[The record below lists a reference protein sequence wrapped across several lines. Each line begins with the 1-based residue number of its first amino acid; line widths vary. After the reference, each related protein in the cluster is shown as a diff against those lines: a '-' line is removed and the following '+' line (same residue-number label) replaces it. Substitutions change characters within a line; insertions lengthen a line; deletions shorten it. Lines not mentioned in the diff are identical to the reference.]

1 MSEQP
6 STAPV
11 LELATDPEHIIL
23 TSFER
28 LIEKHM
34 LPIMA
39 VLGIIQVM
47 FAVFSV
53 FERMNPTVD
62 SRYIIVDTFID
73 NKIWAGIFFVLG
85 LVTIVA
91 VRRAEVRVLA
101 TALTCAGLSIWGVLC
116 IVKSVTAVQPVAWS
130 VGVAVGTLGFVA
142 YKLCL
147 IWATLLFDPSK
158 VK

>member
-6 STAPV
+6 THNAPV
-11 LELATDPEHIIL
+11 LELTGEIDIMTP
-23 TSFER
+23 FER

-34 LPIMA
+34 VSLTGVLGLVQLIFA
-39 VLGIIQVM
+39 VLSI
-47 FAVFSV
+47 
-53 FERMNPTVD
+53 FERMNPTVE

-85 LVTIVA
+85 LITVVA
-91 VRRAEVRVLA
+91 IRRVEVRVLA
-101 TALTCAGLSIWGVLC
+101 TALSCAGMGIWGSLC
-116 IVKSVTAVQPVAWS
+116 IVKSTTTVQPVAWS
-130 VGVAVGTLGFVA
+130 VGVAVAALGFVA

-147 IWATLLFDPSK
+147 LWGVVTFDPSK

>member
-6 STAPV
+6 TTAPV
-11 LELATDPEHIIL
+11 LELTHEPEL

-34 LPIMA
+34 LPLMA
-39 VLGIIQVM
+39 TLGVVEVV

-85 LVTIVA
+85 LITIAA
-91 VRRAEVRVLA
+91 VRMKEARVLA
-101 TALTCAGLSIWGVLC
+101 TALSCAGLCIWGVLC
-116 IVKSVTAVQPVAWS
+116 IVKSATAVQPVAWS
-130 VGVAVGTLGFVA
+130 VGVAVGTLGIVS

-147 IWATLLFDPSK
+147 IWGMMLFDPNK